1 MNQVRPQAPG
11 TTNEA
16 IDKSFWHMTLRLHE
30 QGKAAERERD
40 AAQQERDATQQQ
52 LDTVTLELDIA
63 RQRERVL
70 LVRVLVSQGTSADE
84 LQDRSLEELRRMVA
98 ATE

>member
-1 MNQVRPQAPG
+1 
-11 TTNEA
+11 
-16 IDKSFWHMTLRLHE
+16 MTLRLHE

-52 LDTVTLELDIA
+52 LNAVTLELDIA
-63 RQRERVL
+63 RQRERAL